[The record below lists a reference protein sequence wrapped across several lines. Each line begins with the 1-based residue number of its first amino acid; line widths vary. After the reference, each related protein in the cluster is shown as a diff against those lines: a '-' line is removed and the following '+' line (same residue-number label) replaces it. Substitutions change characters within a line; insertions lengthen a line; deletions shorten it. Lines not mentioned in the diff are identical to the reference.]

1 MAVYEVP
8 PTAGKKKENRFA
20 FRVNGK
26 LRTIPKLA
34 FISGTASKFAAD
46 NEGSLSYPML
56 YRELIAIECAAIRDE
71 LFAMAD
77 DQIIMLSEA
86 WVTASGITAGESEG
100 SEDS

>member
-8 PTAGKKKENRFA
+8 PTEGKRKENRFA

-26 LRTIPKLA
+26 IRSIPKLA
-34 FISGTASKFAAD
+34 FISGNGAKFAAD
-46 NEGSLSYPML
+46 NDGALSYPML
-56 YRELIAIECAAIRDE
+56 YRELIAIECPAVRE
-71 LFAMAD
+71 EVYAMAD
-77 DQIIMLSEA
+77 DQIINLSEA